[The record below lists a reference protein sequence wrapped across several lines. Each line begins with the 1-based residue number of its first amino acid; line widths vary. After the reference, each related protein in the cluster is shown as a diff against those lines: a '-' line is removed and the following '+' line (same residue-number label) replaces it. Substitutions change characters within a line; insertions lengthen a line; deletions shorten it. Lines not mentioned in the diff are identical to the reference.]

1 MEAGPRRD
9 RRRDRGGTAL
19 HCKKWGGT
27 EGGTEAGP
35 HFIVKMG
42 RDRTT
47 PFGFYNNKKVWGGA
61 RQVHGALGD
70 SRDHT
75 FHIVVGAVLQMGCAF
90 FRPPRSASPPP
101 LESNLTNLTTT

>member
-1 MEAGPRRD
+1 
-9 RRRDRGGTAL
+9 
-19 HCKKWGGT
+19 
-27 EGGTEAGP
+27 
-35 HFIVKMG
+35 MG

-75 FHIVVGAVLQMGCAF
+75 FNIVVGAVLQTGCAF
-90 FRPPRSASPPP
+90 FLPPRSASPPP
-101 LESNLTNLTTT
+101 LGIKSYKSYHHMSHTESVRLRLLVRFGY